1 MEQKKISKDENG
13 VYLTICI
20 PFKENMDCI
29 KISKQPHWHIIK
41 EYADYIRNAVVSR
54 MQSCYEG
61 LAGNAQNVVYND
73 GQSIIYKDTARNVL
87 KPFNIPSYNV
97 MESIVKA
104 IDQKEFERWTLP
116 MLEQT
121 LKALVLGNPK
131 LIEFDGIN
139 EVTRYLINRIATFSF
154 ER

>member
-1 MEQKKISKDENG
+1 MERKILKDENG
-13 VYLTICI
+13 VHLTICI
-20 PFKENMDCI
+20 PFKE
-29 KISKQPHWHIIK
+29 SKDYMQVSKRPHWHILK
-41 EYADYIRNAVVSR
+41 EYAYYIRNAVVSR

-97 MESIVKA
+97 MESVVKS

-121 LKALVLGNPK
+121 LKALTLGDPK

-139 EVTRYLINRIATFSF
+139 AVTQYLINRIVTFSF

>member
-20 PFKENMDCI
+20 PFKESTDCMQV
-29 KISKQPHWHIIK
+29 SKQPHWHIIK
-41 EYADYIRNAVVSR
+41 EYAHYIRNAVVSR

-73 GQSIIYKDTARNVL
+73 GHAIIYKDTARNVL

-97 MESIVKA
+97 MESVVKA
-104 IDQKEFERWTLP
+104 IDQKEFEHWTLP

-121 LKALVLGNPK
+121 LKALVLGDPK

-139 EVTRYLINRIATFSF
+139 EVVRYLINRIATFSF